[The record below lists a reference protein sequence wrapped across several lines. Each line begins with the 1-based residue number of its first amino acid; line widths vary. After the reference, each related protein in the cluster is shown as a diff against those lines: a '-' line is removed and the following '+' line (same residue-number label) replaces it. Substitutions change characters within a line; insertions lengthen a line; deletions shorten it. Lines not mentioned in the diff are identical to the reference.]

1 MNRLKELRQSK
12 KKTQQEMADIVGV
25 TKRTYIYWEQGER
38 QIKPEKAKVL
48 ADYFGVTVGYLLGY
62 EDIED
67 LVTETE
73 DILKKGVEEQQ
84 KARRQAS
91 DHYDYFLETI
101 FEVLSTL
108 KVKQNFKQATVINL
122 IMLAVAAILYMD
134 LRIVGN
140 IDGTMSQVLYIV
152 FFAFGIL
159 YMMVFL
165 YIYPVL
171 AKFYNSIK
179 NTFRNAFLM
188 AIRHLPYTVLMAVI
202 TLLPAGVFFI
212 KSFRIQSMA
221 IMLLC
226 MFGFALEA
234 FINGHF
240 LVKIFDNYIPADADT
255 QDTDLQ
261 NENSAETSSAEND
274 HTV

>member
-84 KARRQAS
+84 KARKQAS
-91 DHYDYFLETI
+91 SHYDYFLETI

-108 KVKQNFKQATVINL
+108 KEGTKENKLEQKETLEL
-122 IMLAVAAILYMD
+122 IDTLDYLVNSLDKWNKKLYE
-134 LRIVGN
+134 
-140 IDGTMSQVLYIV
+140 SQ
-152 FFAFGIL
+152 
-159 YMMVFL
+159 
-165 YIYPVL
+165 
-171 AKFYNSIK
+171 
-179 NTFRNAFLM
+179 T
-188 AIRHLPYTVLMAVI
+188 
-202 TLLPAGVFFI
+202 
-212 KSFRIQSMA
+212 
-221 IMLLC
+221 MLLQYEK
-226 MFGFALEA
+226 LKQ
-234 FINGHF
+234 
-240 LVKIFDNYIPADADT
+240 KIDYSKQELKN
-255 QDTDLQ
+255 LK
-261 NENSAETSSAEND
+261 
-274 HTV
+274 

>member
-84 KARRQAS
+84 KARRQA
-91 DHYDYFLETI
+91 I

-108 KVKQNFKQATVINL
+108 KEGTKENKLEQKETLEL
-122 IMLAVAAILYMD
+122 IDTLDYLVNSLDKWNKKLYE
-134 LRIVGN
+134 
-140 IDGTMSQVLYIV
+140 SQ
-152 FFAFGIL
+152 
-159 YMMVFL
+159 
-165 YIYPVL
+165 
-171 AKFYNSIK
+171 
-179 NTFRNAFLM
+179 T
-188 AIRHLPYTVLMAVI
+188 
-202 TLLPAGVFFI
+202 
-212 KSFRIQSMA
+212 
-221 IMLLC
+221 MLLQYEK
-226 MFGFALEA
+226 LKQ
-234 FINGHF
+234 
-240 LVKIFDNYIPADADT
+240 KIDYSKQELKN
-255 QDTDLQ
+255 LK
-261 NENSAETSSAEND
+261 
-274 HTV
+274 